1 MTLLIITA
9 TCNILE
15 RDLKFTLLR
24 QDWNKAL
31 LLYEG
36 EIVIYCHAYFMLL
49 MREKKKVVLNFK
61 FHINVMV

>member
-49 MREKKKVVLNFK
+49 MREKKKSCVK
-61 FHINVMV
+61 F